1 MPNGA
6 ERFVGE
12 GVRVRGPADD
22 VVLRDLLG
30 LTGEGGPSKVSGY
43 SKVRLRP
50 VGVTGVGKIDVTGT
64 PCHGVKSV
72 SRRLDCPGS
81 ISDGDTPVGIVVSVG
96 YNCST
101 NACSCIGT
109 TYADCLG
116 RLPLL
121 TDP

>member
-64 PCHGVKSV
+64 PRRGVESV
-72 SRRLDCPGS
+72 SRRLGCSGEETVPL
-81 ISDGDTPVGIVVSVG
+81 SV
-96 YNCST
+96 
-101 NACSCIGT
+101 
-109 TYADCLG
+109 
-116 RLPLL
+116 
-121 TDP
+121 